1 MPHLEAV
8 AKNGTMIPR
17 RGFLFFFFSKEV
29 SKGALQNCEVLGQM
43 GVLPGRQL
51 WRDLFNTYQ
60 EAAAQLIYVCGFA
73 CPSLHPHRL

>member
-8 AKNGTMIPR
+8 AKNGTVIPR
-17 RGFLFFFFSKEV
+17 RVVFFFFSKEV

-51 WRDLFNTYQ
+51 WRDLSNT
-60 EAAAQLIYVCGFA
+60 
-73 CPSLHPHRL
+73 